1 MLPDPAQHTCGH
13 CQDHVEADDADVE
26 LVTFGHGKKRCIGE
40 KMARAMI
47 CAFLGEGTV
56 EFFLERL
63 PVGDCLHQLKAGAE
77 NHVMAAI
84 NLWTK

>member
-1 MLPDPAQHTCGH
+1 MCVVLERNGLLAG
-13 CQDHVEADDADVE
+13 
-26 LVTFGHGKKRCIGE
+26 
-40 KMARAMI
+40 I

>member
-1 MLPDPAQHTCGH
+1 MLSMPHISRN
-13 CQDHVEADDADVE
+13 
-26 LVTFGHGKKRCIGE
+26 VTAPVAFRTESHSIVCVVLERNGLLAG
-40 KMARAMI
+40 I

-84 NLWTK
+84 SLWTK

>member
-1 MLPDPAQHTCGH
+1 MPSMPHLSRNLTAQVAFRTESHSIVCVVLERNGLL
-13 CQDHVEADDADVE
+13 A
-26 LVTFGHGKKRCIGE
+26 G
-40 KMARAMI
+40 I
-47 CAFLGEGTV
+47 CAFLGEGAV

-84 NLWTK
+84 SLWTK